1 MTFCLYMQIIH
12 GKKLQKVIILGK
24 NNIKKNLRELQG
36 ELNVPTRKQKKN
48 LPSGLENKT
57 GPLSQLPKPLGKEEG
72 LKYENLGH
80 RGSRTCR
87 CQGWH
92 SSQRRRVGGTS
103 GG

>member
-1 MTFCLYMQIIH
+1 MAFCLYMQNIH

-36 ELNVPTRKQKKN
+36 ELNVPTRKQKKSSKRLGKQN
-48 LPSGLENKT
+48 WPSEPT
-57 GPLSQLPKPLGKEEG
+57 PKSLGKEKE
-72 LKYENLGH
+72 LKYENLGR

-92 SSQRRRVGGTS
+92 SGQRRRVGGTS

>member
-1 MTFCLYMQIIH
+1 MAFCLYMQNIH
-12 GKKLQKVIILGK
+12 VKKLQKVIILGK

-36 ELNVPTRKQKKN
+36 ELNVPTRKQKKSSKRLGKQN
-48 LPSGLENKT
+48 WPSEPTSK
-57 GPLSQLPKPLGKEEG
+57 SLGKEKG
-72 LKYENLGH
+72 LKYENLGR

-92 SSQRRRVGGTS
+92 SGQRRWVGGTS